1 MGKWQKELA
10 EKMQDP
16 EERRRMM
23 EQAEKM
29 DPNNTIT
36 GDDLQKMLDK
46 IREMA
51 KNGQR
56 EEAKRLLEELRKMM
70 ENATPMMAQPGQR
83 GQQRQQGQQGQGNQQ
98 GREMMNQL
106 DRQAARRHQQ

>member
-1 MGKWQKELA
+1 
-10 EKMQDP
+10 
-16 EERRRMM
+16 
-23 EQAEKM
+23 M

-56 EEAKRLLEELRKMM
+56 EEAKRLARG
-70 ENATPMMAQPGQR
+70 TAQG
-83 GQQRQQGQQGQGNQQ
+83 
-98 GREMMNQL
+98 
-106 DRQAARRHQQ
+106 